1 MARQIKGLPLLPPW
15 SRKEVVA
22 LLLFW
27 SWARAGIRTHIAK
40 QYSWQ
45 STAYWQGAVSW
56 HILADGDTE
65 FKEWQGG

>member
-40 QYSWQ
+40 QYSYAKHGVLIGVGEL
-45 STAYWQGAVSW
+45 AYFS
-56 HILADGDTE
+56 
-65 FKEWQGG
+65 